1 MINNQHV
8 KSFFKNNGPF
18 EINKLLK
25 EINFKTNSLYKNIKV
40 EDIKD
45 LASASKK
52 ILLFSFSKILWISI

>member
-1 MINNQHV
+1 MSNP
-8 KSFFKNNGPF
+8 FFKNNGPF

-25 EINFKTNSLYKNIKV
+25 EINIKTNSLYKNIKV

-52 ILLFSFSKILWISI
+52 DITFFILENTLN